1 MTDKDL
7 TMSQTHPLIAIK
19 ARLINGETVQTVNAR
34 DLYHFLEVR
43 LSFSTWMKQY
53 IKKYEW
59 VDNTDYLVFTH
70 SGPHAGRPFKD
81 YVLTLEKAKE
91 MAMLTRTEKGH
102 ELREYLMNV
111 DKEPFESLNDPAE
124 LRRLLLTYTDK
135 VRALENR
142 LNEIL
147 S

>member
-1 MTDKDL
+1 
-7 TMSQTHPLIAIK
+7 MSQTHPLIAIK

-34 DLYHFLEVR
+34 SLHAFLKIR
-43 LSFSTWMKQY
+43 LPFSTWMKQY
-53 IKKYEW
+53 INKYEW

-91 MAMLTRTEKGH
+91 MTMLTCTEKGH
-102 ELREYLMNV
+102 ELREYLMNA

-135 VRALENR
+135 VRALEKR

>member
-1 MTDKDL
+1 
-7 TMSQTHPLIAIK
+7 MSQTHPLIAIK
-19 ARLINGETVQTVNAR
+19 TQHMNGEPVQTVNAR
-34 DLYHFLEVR
+34 DFHAFLEIR
-43 LSFSTWMKQY
+43 LPFSTWMKNH
-53 IKKYEW
+53 INRYEW

-91 MAMLTRTEKGH
+91 MTMLTCTEKGH

-135 VRALENR
+135 VRALEKR

>member
-1 MTDKDL
+1 
-7 TMSQTHPLIAIK
+7 
-19 ARLINGETVQTVNAR
+19 
-34 DLYHFLEVR
+34 
-43 LSFSTWMKQY
+43 
-53 IKKYEW
+53 
-59 VDNTDYLVFTH
+59 
-70 SGPHAGRPFKD
+70 
-81 YVLTLEKAKE
+81 LEKAKE

-111 DKEPFESLNDPAE
+111 DKEPFESIHDPAE

-135 VRALENR
+135 VRALEKR

>member
-1 MTDKDL
+1 
-7 TMSQTHPLIAIK
+7 MSQTHPLIAIK
-19 ARLINGETVQTVNAR
+19 TQHMNGEPVQTVNAR

-43 LSFSTWMKQY
+43 LSFSTWMKNH
-53 IKKYEW
+53 INRYEW

-91 MAMLTRTEKGH
+91 MTMLTCTEKGH

>member
-1 MTDKDL
+1 
-7 TMSQTHPLIAIK
+7 MSQTHPLIAIK

-34 DLYHFLEVR
+34 DFHAFLKIR
-43 LSFSTWMKQY
+43 LPFLTWMKQY

-59 VDNTDYLVFTH
+59 VDNTDYLIFTH
-70 SGPHAGRPFKD
+70 SGPHAGRPCKD

-91 MAMLTRTEKGH
+91 MAILTRTEKGR
-102 ELREYLMNV
+102 ELREYLMKL
-111 DKEPFESLNDPAE
+111 DTTDDPFESINDPAE
-124 LRRLLLTYTDK
+124 LRHLLLTYTDK

-142 LNEIL
+142 LKEIL